1 MRFQWLKE
9 YQELD
14 EQILFLKWNLN
25 KSRLELDRWVYGDLS
40 NVRLEKNSRS
50 SSLEE
55 KIKKIENEL
64 KLLNYQKEEM
74 LLLIDSFTGVDNQI
88 VKMKYIDCMSLEE
101 IAEKTGY
108 SESHVRKRHSEIRK
122 TLTFIDD
129 YEEKKADR
137 IKKENEIDFYNSEK
151 YKQQITLF

>member
-25 KSRLELDRWVYGDLS
+25 KSKLELARWVHGDLS

-74 LLLIDSFTGVDNQI
+74 LLLIDNFAGVDNQI

>member
-25 KSRLELDRWVYGDLS
+25 KSKLELARWVHGDLS

>member
-137 IKKENEIDFYNSEK
+137 IKKEIEIDFYNSEK

>member
-101 IAEKTGY
+101 IAEETGY